1 MTIDKMET
9 TGTKVV
15 LWGSIG
21 SELVAVVY
29 DLRYMVLFSI
39 VLILADLWW
48 GRSAARKR
56 YFEAKELGNAT
67 LMDKFRWH
75 KSRAVRRTCNKIVDY
90 MTYLV
95 VGALF
100 GLAIFEPMEVCSHVW
115 TAAIGLLIGG
125 GCEVASIIG
134 HMVYVKM
141 GVDVKAIDVWRAL
154 IRFFGRMIKARSQ
167 EIGDAVEGLSHEGH
181 HHHHHDGPPTVY
193 DDEQNM
199 ED

>member
-1 MTIDKMET
+1 ME
-9 TGTKVV
+9 GTVGAKAV

-21 SELVAVVY
+21 TELIAVVY
-29 DLRYMVLFSI
+29 DLRWMVLLSF

-48 GRSAARKR
+48 GRASSKKKF
-56 YFEAKELGNAT
+56 YEAQEIGNAT
-67 LMDKFRWH
+67 LMEKFRWH

-100 GLAIFEPMEVCSHVW
+100 GMAIFEPMDVCNHVW

-125 GCEVASIIG
+125 GCEVSSIIG

-141 GVDVKAIDVWRAL
+141 GINVKSIDVWRAL
-154 IRFFGRMIKARSQ
+154 MRFFGRMIKAKSQ

-181 HHHHHDGPPTVY
+181 HHHHHEEYGDY
-193 DDEQNM
+193 DNEQNM
-199 ED
+199 EN

>member
-1 MTIDKMET
+1 M
-9 TGTKVV
+9 V

-56 YFEAKELGNAT
+56 YFEAKEIGNAT

-100 GLAIFEPMEVCSHVW
+100 GLAIFEPMEV
-115 TAAIGLLIGG
+115 
-125 GCEVASIIG
+125 
-134 HMVYVKM
+134 
-141 GVDVKAIDVWRAL
+141 
-154 IRFFGRMIKARSQ
+154 
-167 EIGDAVEGLSHEGH
+167 
-181 HHHHHDGPPTVY
+181 
-193 DDEQNM
+193 
-199 ED
+199 